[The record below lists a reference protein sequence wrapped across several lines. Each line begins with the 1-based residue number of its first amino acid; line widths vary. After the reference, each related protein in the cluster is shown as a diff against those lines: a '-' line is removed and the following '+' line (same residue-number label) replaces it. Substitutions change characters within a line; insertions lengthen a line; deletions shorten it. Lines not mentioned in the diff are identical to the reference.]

1 MLAASAWLRASWS
14 SGSRSAWNIWR
25 GNIYISFS
33 LYVGTFINITP
44 LWTQDEM
51 VIQTK
56 QELRRAALCQIVAAA
71 CCFLWRCFLFFAQ
84 YFRKAP
90 QLLGNPST
98 TREKHISRNLIS
110 ISIFN
115 TGMKSV
121 TQNAPAVVNSA
132 DAWENLAGIAVNSQ
146 TRVTAVH
153 KSQAP
158 LMPIKKQPPV

>member
-1 MLAASAWLRASWS
+1 MLAASAWLRATWS
-14 SGSRSAWNIWR
+14 FWLAERRNIWR

-90 QLLGNPST
+90 QLLGSAST
-98 TREKHISRNLIS
+98 TWERHISRNLIAVS
-110 ISIFN
+110 ILN
-115 TGMKSV
+115 TDMKSV
-121 TQNAPAVVNSA
+121 TKNAPAAVNSA
-132 DAWENLAGIAVNSQ
+132 DTCESRAGITDES
-146 TRVTAVH
+146 H
-153 KSQAP
+153 CC
-158 LMPIKKQPPV
+158 